1 MKLRAKATTTALLV
15 LAFTCTL
22 LAEAHPVA
30 PADLEKAL
38 ALAEKGRVE
47 TAPRAATVPGALPQ
61 ARETHVHDASH
72 EHDGAGAFRVD
83 IAPPPLPVQVPGPSG
98 EYLAAPP
105 LSFRCPAVLDNPV
118 PAALATSG
126 DRTDV
131 TGCPF
136 RVYDDTYSFGNVAL
150 AINPRDSRQAIFTAL
165 HSAPDDGGPTPRSRS
180 ASQTHTAFTSYT
192 QGVQWNDQPI
202 NSAPGM
208 GVFGEASDVAM
219 DPDGNTYIAY
229 LWSAGVSNATYGS
242 TIGLYKSGHTEDQRA
257 VSGSYGDPAVIE
269 GRTQTNPIAR
279 IDLQYVA
286 PYVPP
291 PDLNAT
297 GNLTGGPATQE
308 EIGNEAVGTT
318 NATDARVAAVWFER
332 ATSPPYG
339 PHGYPGW
346 IDAAFADTGSS
357 NVWSRLGDD
366 ALIGPCMDASN
377 AVAYAGQLYV
387 ACVVDKGYAHRS
399 RANIGD
405 IDLWSIDP
413 LTGNTTLVGATPLVG
428 GHPML
433 ASTTDGYFVLVTT
446 RLVDSQGAEVNT
458 AFGWYGRS
466 WTAGGDIG
474 PVLHAMAGGRPVYD
488 ATVTAIS
495 LSERYK
501 MFALVYM
508 EWQTPS
514 DPTAIPQ
521 PPPAPDPGNPLG
533 SRPRMTDYRKFLVVA
548 KECDDF
554 PLGAAEMQMGTGIDA
569 TNLAAYSERPSVF
582 DDFQDGLVNYRE
594 ATGEDLW
601 YFAINDYGAV
611 QYGAV
616 VTAATG
622 SSCPIAP
629 APLPPPPVPV
639 PQALTVA
646 SAANVLV
653 GSTIGVAAAAMV
665 LYLLSVKRRVATAA
679 VAEDK

>member
-1 MKLRAKATTTALLV
+1 MMKLRANAAWAALLV

-22 LAEAHPVA
+22 LVEAHPVA
-30 PADLEKAL
+30 RAPASPAL
-38 ALAEKGRVE
+38 DWNPDGLRIPATAAGTSPAGAAHAH
-47 TAPRAATVPGALPQ
+47 TAPTDG
-61 ARETHVHDASH
+61 ARE
-72 EHDGAGAFRVD
+72 GAFHVGF
-83 IAPPPLPVQVPGPSG
+83 APPPLRVTFPGPSG

-105 LSFRCPAVLDNPV
+105 LSFRCPSVAENPI
-118 PAALATSG
+118 PAALAASG

-150 AINPRDSRQAIFTAL
+150 AINPVDSRQAIFTAL
-165 HSAPDDGGPTPRSRS
+165 HSAPDDDGPTPRSRTS
-180 ASQTHTAFTSYT
+180 SQTHTAFTSYT

-219 DPDGNTYIAY
+219 DPQGNTYVAY
-229 LWSAGVSNATYGS
+229 LWSAGTSNVTYGS
-242 TIGLYKSGHTEDQRA
+242 TIGLYKAGHPEDQQG

-269 GRTQTNPIAR
+269 SRTSTNPIPR

-297 GNLTGGPATQE
+297 ANLTAGPATQE
-308 EIGNEAVGTT
+308 EIGNEALDSS

-332 ATSPPYG
+332 ATAPPYG

-346 IDAAFADTGSS
+346 IDAAFTDTGAR
-357 NVWSRLGDD
+357 NVWSRLAEN

-387 ACVVDKGYAHRS
+387 ACVVDKGYSHRS

-405 IDLWSIDP
+405 IDMWAIDP

-433 ASTTDGYFVLVTT
+433 AATKDGYFVLITT

-458 AFGWYGRS
+458 AFGWFGRS
-466 WTAGGDIG
+466 WTVGGDVG
-474 PVLHAMAGGRPVYD
+474 PVLHAMAGGKPVYD

-514 DPTAIPQ
+514 DPTAVPQ
-521 PPPAPDPGNPLG
+521 APPPPDPGNPLG

-554 PLGAAEMQMGTGIDA
+554 PLGAAEMQLGTGIDA
-569 TNLAAYSERPSVF
+569 TNIAAYSERPSVF

-594 ATGEDLW
+594 TTGEDLW

-646 SAANVLV
+646 SAANVVV
-653 GSTIGVAAAAMV
+653 GSTVGVAAAAMI